1 MSKVKGKIIKG
12 IGGFY
17 YVSTDMGV
25 IECRARGLFRNKS
38 VMPYVGDNVEI
49 EISEDGTGYVKKIE
63 KRKNYFIRPPISN
76 VDVLIIVVALANPSP
91 DLMFL
96 DKMLIQAEYASV
108 PCVIVFNKCDLVED
122 GIQNPYEEMYS
133 SLGYRVFTVSTLSGT
148 GMNDLKGII
157 DGKVISVCGFSGV
170 GKSSILNYLLEDG
183 IQEVGEI
190 SKKLAR
196 GKHTTREVSLIEYK
210 DGSYLAD
217 TPGFSSLAIPDEI
230 TKDNLKDY
238 FTEFSNF
245 DSECKF
251 SDCVHTSPKFCGVC
265 RALSDG
271 EIHESRYKNY
281 INLYEQIKDKK
292 EWK

>member
-1 MSKVKGKIIKG
+1 MNQIKGKIIKG

-17 YVSTDMGV
+17 YVNTAEGV
-25 IECRARGLFRNKS
+25 IECKARGLFRNKS
-38 VMPYVGDNVEI
+38 VMPYVGDNVEL
-49 EISEDGTGYVKKIE
+49 EISEDGTGYIKKIE
-63 KRKNYFIRPPISN
+63 KRKNFFIRPPISN

-96 DKMLIQAEYASV
+96 DKMLIQAEYAAV
-108 PCVIVFNKCDLVED
+108 PCVIVFNKCDLLD
-122 GIQNPYEEMYS
+122 TNAPNPYEKIYS
-133 SLGYRVFTVSTLSGT
+133 DLGYRVFTVSTLNGH
-148 GMNDLKGII
+148 GMQELKSII

-170 GKSSILNYLLEDG
+170 GKSSILNCLLETDT
-183 IQEVGEI
+183 QEVGEI

-210 DGSYLAD
+210 EGSYLAD

-230 TKDNLKDY
+230 TKDTLKSY
-238 FTEFSNF
+238 FIEFSNF

-251 SDCVHTSPKFCGVC
+251 SDCVHTSPKFCAVC
-265 RALSDG
+265 NAVSEG

-281 INLYEQIKDKK
+281 INLYEQLKDKK